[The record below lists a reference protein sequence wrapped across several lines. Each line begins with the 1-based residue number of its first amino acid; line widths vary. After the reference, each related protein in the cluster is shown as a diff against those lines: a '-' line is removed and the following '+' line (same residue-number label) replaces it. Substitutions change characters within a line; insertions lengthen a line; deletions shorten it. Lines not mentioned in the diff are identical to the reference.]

1 MSTKIATIDPKE
13 FGLETKQ
20 VETIEQAFAPKIA
33 ERDGY
38 IKMYN
43 QILKAEL
50 TPELCDNASDLRK
63 KLVKVRTGIADIHKT
78 QKAFFLAA
86 GRFVDAWKNKE
97 TEPITQMEENLGKIE
112 KHYILIEQERITK
125 LEEYRRNQLLQFTEI
140 IPMSLG
146 LMQEDVFTAYLNAQ
160 KEAHKAKIEAE
171 KKAEQERIAAEKAE
185 AAERE
190 RIRVENEKLK
200 AEADK
205 REKEIQAER
214 IAAEK
219 KQRELEA
226 AALAE
231 RQKADAERKA
241 IEDAARIEREKA
253 EAKQRELETQIKA
266 KAEAEAKATAE
277 AARIEYVRI
286 EAQRQAAKAPDKDKM
301 IAFVNSIVLPELP
314 SLKTQSA
321 NETMN
326 IITEKFNGFKAWAN
340 SQITNL

>member
-1 MSTKIATIDPKE
+1 MTQLVKINPQD
-13 FGLETKQ
+13 FGLEETQ
-20 VETIEQAFAPKIA
+20 VSNIEQAFAPKIA

-38 IKMYN
+38 IEMYN
-43 QILKAEL
+43 QILKAEI

-125 LEEYRRNQLLQFTEI
+125 LEEDRRNQLLQFTEI

-146 LMQEDVFTAYLNAQ
+146 LMQEDVFVAYLNAQ

-190 RIRVENEKLK
+190 RVRLENEALRK
-200 AEADK
+200 AAIE
-205 REKEIQAER
+205 REKEIEAERAKAEKER
-214 IAAEK
+214 IAE
-219 KQRELEA
+219 REEA
-226 AALAE
+226 A
-231 RQKADAERKA
+231 RKQKA
-241 IEDAARIEREKA
+241 IEDAARIEREKIEAERAKIEAELRAKQQAELKVKQQA
-253 EAKQRELETQIKA
+253 EAYEKQ
-266 KAEAEAKATAE
+266 
-277 AARIEYVRI
+277 RI
-286 EAQRQAAKAPDKDKM
+286 EAEKQAAKAPDREKLV
-301 IAFVNSIVLPELP
+301 AFVNSIVLPALP
-314 SLKTQSA
+314 VLKSEESKNIA
-321 NETMN
+321 ND
-326 IITEKFNGFKAWAN
+326 IAAKFDGFKAWATKQVQ
-340 SQITNL
+340 SL